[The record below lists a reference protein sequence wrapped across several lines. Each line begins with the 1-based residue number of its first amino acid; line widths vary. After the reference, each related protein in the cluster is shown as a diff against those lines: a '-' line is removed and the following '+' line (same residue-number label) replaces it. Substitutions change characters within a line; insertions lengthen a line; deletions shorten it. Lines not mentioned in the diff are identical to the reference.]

1 MDDDDILAILT
12 SDIDEV
18 DIPELGVRTSRRG
31 DLAAFWDGYR
41 AGRAGEK
48 IGDVTHYDEPSIY
61 KRAHERGRK
70 SRNE

>member
-12 SDIDEV
+12 DEV
-18 DIPELGVRTSRRG
+18 EIPELGVRTRRG
-31 DLAAFWDGYR
+31 SDLAAFWDGYR

-48 IGDVTHYDEPSIY
+48 IGEVMHYDEPSIY